1 MRFRSRIKRWLVSS
15 LRGILHSLEDPI
27 PKDNDPKLEGS
38 KTIRLSP
45 RDFKT
50 QMLRKKEILGGGTI
64 LKERYRIE
72 EFLRSEGGMNK
83 YLAVKAGE
91 EAVRSCWDC
100 GNEAKDL
107 ADPFCS
113 ICGAELRKKVY
124 LITEAPLGDF
134 FSPEAELLS
143 KGVLNPGVKRIYDVF
158 EQRERSYLVEDW
170 LPGGPLAEVARPLE
184 KGRVKEMAIA
194 LAETLGYLHQKG
206 ICRIN
211 LGEENIQLY
220 GGLLKVSSLV
230 GCNIEPGVAPA
241 KERKKDLKNLNRTL
255 RGLLGDDPNSSSLQE
270 IFEDGARG
278 KFSSAEEMLKKLE
291 RLDLSEILTIKELPN
306 AGGLTDVGRVRS
318 FNEDNFIMERLTDVL
333 GLYLVADGM
342 GGHEG
347 GEIASRLA
355 ANTILEEVRKGLG
368 AVDAARSRE
377 DYLKILKGSMEK
389 ANHAVYQYGRENQ
402 KDMGTTA
409 TAALVHHHEVYLA
422 NIGDSRA
429 YRIAPEEI
437 TRLTVDH
444 SLVAK
449 LISLGRLSPEEAR
462 DHPKSNVLYRCIGT
476 EKKVEVDLFDLEGKE
491 GEFLLLCSDGLWGE
505 LKDEQI
511 HSIVRECSSPQQGC
525 WELVRAA
532 KEQGGRDNITAVLV
546 RL

>member
-211 LGEENIQLY
+211 LG
-220 GGLLKVSSLV
+220 
-230 GCNIEPGVAPA
+230 
-241 KERKKDLKNLNRTL
+241 
-255 RGLLGDDPNSSSLQE
+255 
-270 IFEDGARG
+270 
-278 KFSSAEEMLKKLE
+278 
-291 RLDLSEILTIKELPN
+291 
-306 AGGLTDVGRVRS
+306 
-318 FNEDNFIMERLTDVL
+318 
-333 GLYLVADGM
+333 
-342 GGHEG
+342 
-347 GEIASRLA
+347 
-355 ANTILEEVRKGLG
+355 
-368 AVDAARSRE
+368 
-377 DYLKILKGSMEK
+377 
-389 ANHAVYQYGRENQ
+389 
-402 KDMGTTA
+402 
-409 TAALVHHHEVYLA
+409 
-422 NIGDSRA
+422 
-429 YRIAPEEI
+429 
-437 TRLTVDH
+437 
-444 SLVAK
+444 
-449 LISLGRLSPEEAR
+449 
-462 DHPKSNVLYRCIGT
+462 
-476 EKKVEVDLFDLEGKE
+476 
-491 GEFLLLCSDGLWGE
+491 
-505 LKDEQI
+505 
-511 HSIVRECSSPQQGC
+511 
-525 WELVRAA
+525 
-532 KEQGGRDNITAVLV
+532 
-546 RL
+546 

>member
-1 MRFRSRIKRWLVSS
+1 MRLRLRIKRWLVNS
-15 LRGILHSLEDPI
+15 LHGILHSLEDPT
-27 PKDNDPKLEGS
+27 PKGDDRKLAGS
-38 KTIRLSP
+38 KTVRLSSG
-45 RDFKT
+45 DFKT
-50 QMLRKKEILGGGTI
+50 QMLRKGEVLEVGTI
-64 LKERYRIE
+64 LRNRYRIE

-83 YLAVKAGE
+83 YLVVKAEE
-91 EAVRSCWDC
+91 EAVRNCWDC

-113 ICGAELRKKVY
+113 VCGAELRKKVY
-124 LITEAPLGDF
+124 LISEAPLGDF
-134 FSPEAELLS
+134 FSAEAELLN

-158 EQRERSYLVEDW
+158 EQGERSYLIEDW
-170 LPGGPLAEVARPLE
+170 LPGGFLAEVARPLD
-184 KGRVKEMAIA
+184 KGRVKEMGIC
-194 LAETLGYLHQKG
+194 LAEALGYLHQKG

-211 LGEENIQLY
+211 MGEENIQLY
-220 GGLLKVSSLV
+220 GGLVKISSLV
-230 GCNIEPGVAPA
+230 GCDIEPGAAPV
-241 KERKKDLKNLNRTL
+241 KKRKKDLKNLSRTL
-255 RGLLGDDPNSSSLQE
+255 RDLLGDEVNSSTLRE
-270 IFEDGARG
+270 IFEDGTRG
-278 KFSSAEEMLKKLE
+278 KFSSAEEILKELK
-291 RLDLSEILTIKELPN
+291 RLDLSEILATKELPN
-306 AGGLTDVGRVRS
+306 VGGLTDVGRVRS
-318 FNEDNFIMERLTDVL
+318 FNEDNFITERLTGEL

-355 ANTILEEVRKGLG
+355 VNTILEEVRKKLG
-368 AVDAARSRE
+368 AVDAARSKE
-377 DYLKILKGSMEK
+377 DYLKILKESTKK
-389 ANHAVYQYGRENQ
+389 ANTAVYQYGRDNQ

-409 TAALVHHHEVYLA
+409 TAALVHRYKVYLA
-422 NIGDSRA
+422 NVGDSRA
-429 YRIAPEEI
+429 YRIGPEEI
-437 TRLTVDH
+437 TGLTVDH

-476 EKKVEVDLFDLEGKE
+476 EEKVEVDLFNLEVKE

-505 LKDEQI
+505 LKDDEI

-532 KEQGGRDNITAVLV
+532 KEQGGRDNITAILV